1 MRSFFEQMPPWDR
14 NDGSLH
20 LYALPDDAVRERLDE
35 AAALIDGVPHLP
47 LVPDAWRHFTV
58 RRLAQFDDLKHA
70 ELSRLAEAVTAEL
83 EDVAAFDLNV
93 GAPQVQEL
101 AVECVAE
108 ASRGWEAL
116 IGAAGRAAERFGG
129 EVFDPPHAPHLAL
142 AYATG
147 DVEDAEVHRRLE
159 SAQAIGTVHIGQVHL
174 VSVTVRPELGWFD
187 WVELANWSL

>member
-1 MRSFFEQMPPWDR
+1 MRSFFEQMAPWPQ

-20 LYALPDDAVRERLDE
+20 LYALPDDAARERLDD
-35 AAALIDGVPHLP
+35 AAALIDGVPNLP

-58 RRLAQFDDLKHA
+58 RRLAQFDNLKQA
-70 ELSRLAEAVTAEL
+70 ELSRLAECVTAEL
-83 EDVAAFDLNV
+83 EHVGPFTLDV
-93 GAPQVQEL
+93 GTPQVHDQ

-108 ASRGWEAL
+108 AVPGWEAL
-116 IGAAGRAAERFGG
+116 IEAAGRAAEAFGG
-129 EVFDPPHAPHLAL
+129 EVMAPPYAPHLTL

-147 DVEDAEVHRRLE
+147 DVPDADVRRRL
-159 SAQAIGTVHIGQVHL
+159 ADAPAIGSVPIGQVHL

>member
-1 MRSFFEQMPPWDR
+1 MRSFFEQMAPWPQ

-20 LYALPDDAVRERLDE
+20 LYALPDGDVRERLDE
-35 AAALIDGVPHLP
+35 AAALIDGVPNLP

-58 RRLAQFDDLKHA
+58 RRLAQFDDLKQA
-70 ELSRLAEAVTAEL
+70 ELSRLADCVTEAVEG
-83 EDVAAFDLNV
+83 VGPFDLNV
-93 GAPQVQEL
+93 GTPQVHDR

-108 ASRGWEAL
+108 ANPGWEAL
-116 IGAAGRAAERFGG
+116 INAAGKAAAAFGG
-129 EVFDPPHAPHLAL
+129 EVKDAPYAPHLTL

-147 DVEDAEVHRRLE
+147 DVEDTELHRRLGP
-159 SAQAIGTVHIGQVHL
+159 AQAIGTVHIGQVHL